1 MDDKL
6 NEILIDLFELEP
18 GQIADTL
25 TAEEVELWDS
35 LNHLKL
41 VTAVEEA
48 FGVQLSME
56 EIEAIDS
63 VGRLRA
69 TLAQHA

>member
-1 MDDKL
+1 M
-6 NEILIDLFELEP
+6 P

>member
-6 NEILIDLFELEP
+6 TEILVDLFDLEP
-18 GQIADTL
+18 DRIADTL
-25 TAEEVELWDS
+25 TAEDVEMWDS

-56 EIEAIDS
+56 EIEGIDS
-63 VGRLRA
+63 VGRLRE